1 MVLETGIGNSAVY
14 LEALRSHSGFI
25 TVDSGFMNGTLAR
38 TGHTVR

>member
-14 LEALRSHSGFI
+14 LEALCSHSGFI
-25 TVDSGFMNGTLAR
+25 TVDSGFLNGSLAR